1 MITTRKRVHF
11 GDGFHHCLSNF
22 SAHRITLNRRKSP
35 TSEHLYQ
42 ESKFFNVKDAKMI
55 RLEIR
60 EADSPFFAKEI
71 AHENRDRYRPEW
83 MLEIFKVQVMYEILF
98 IKAIQHK
105 EVRKVLYSTGNKE
118 IVELHPGDR
127 FWAGGHYSDENWLG
141 RCWMM
146 VRSQMWNGLCREF
159 NTKSA

>member
-71 AHENRDRYRPEW
+71 AHENRIDTVLNGCW
-83 MLEIFKVQVMYEILF
+83 KSLKFKLCM
-98 IKAIQHK
+98 
-105 EVRKVLYSTGNKE
+105 
-118 IVELHPGDR
+118 R
-127 FWAGGHYSDENWLG
+127 FFL
-141 RCWMM
+141 
-146 VRSQMWNGLCREF
+146 
-159 NTKSA
+159 